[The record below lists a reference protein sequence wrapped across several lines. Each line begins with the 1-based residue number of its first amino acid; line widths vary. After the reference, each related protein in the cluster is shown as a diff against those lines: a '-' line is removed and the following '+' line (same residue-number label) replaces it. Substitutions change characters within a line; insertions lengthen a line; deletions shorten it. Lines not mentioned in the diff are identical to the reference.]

1 MIPPGWLF
9 PLWFLSAKAIFMTD
23 SFCGVGGRVV
33 RYLSMFGRRPGGF
46 SLIAALMLNVC
57 FLGFFFQFCQAPC
70 VAFYMYK
77 RYNINKV

>member
-57 FLGFFFQFCQAPC
+57 FLGFFFNFVKHLVLHFICI
-70 VAFYMYK
+70 K
-77 RYNINKV
+77 GTI